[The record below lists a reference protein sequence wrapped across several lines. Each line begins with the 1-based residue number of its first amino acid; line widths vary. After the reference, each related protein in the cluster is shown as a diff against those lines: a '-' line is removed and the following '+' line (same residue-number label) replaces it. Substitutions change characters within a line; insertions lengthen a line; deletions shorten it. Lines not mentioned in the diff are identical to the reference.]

1 MILAITKANCVMTSG
16 CDFIFLQMRGQLDRE
31 VELRVSLEKSHSS
44 LLTRLEDVEL
54 LMEQERAQ
62 VYSIPCAIIILY
74 AYISFLLIAAQR

>member
-1 MILAITKANCVMTSG
+1 MTSG
-16 CDFIFLQMRGQLDRE
+16 CDSVFLQMRGQLDRE

-62 VYSIPCAIIILY
+62 VYSIPY
-74 AYISFLLIAAQR
+74 PYLLIAAQR